1 MNKYFGL
8 ILSKYWFGFGDG
20 YSPQQC
26 LFIMIEKWRASLDQN
41 RTCAALLTDLSIAFD
56 CLPHD
61 LLIAK
66 LHAYGC
72 DLPSLKLLNCYLRN
86 RRQRIKIN
94 SLYSSWAKILFGVPQ
109 GSILGP
115 ILFNIF
121 FSNLFIFIKNKD
133 VASYVDNTTPYETGE
148 NSAYAI
154 HNLEVLENT
163 LLNWFDDNSMKANP
177 DKYHHL
183 LSGNDS
189 SKITVGNE
197 KTSSSKSKKLLGIKI
212 DSYLNFKEHI
222 ESLCKKASQIT
233 NALSRLA
240 SSIVFEQRRLMMN
253 SFVICHFSY
262 CRVVWMFYSRKLNDH
277 INRLHE
283 RALPVVYK
291 DFGSS
296 FGETG
301 ETALQ
306 SYTSEICKN

>member
-1 MNKYFGL
+1 MLTYYDWKTESFFRSEWNLRSAFNRS
-8 ILSKYWFGFGDG
+8 I
-20 YSPQQC
+20 YSFW
-26 LFIMIEKWRASLDQN
+26 LFTTWS
-41 RTCAALLTDLSIAFD
+41 T
-56 CLPHD
+56 
-61 LLIAK
+61 K

-94 SLYSSWAKILFGVPQ
+94 SFYSSWAKILFGVPQ

-121 FSNLFIFIKNKD
+121 LSNLFIFIKNKD
-133 VASYVDNTTPYETGE
+133 VASYVDNTTPYETGQ

-163 LLNWFDDNSMKANP
+163 LLNWFDGNSMKADP

-189 SKITVGNE
+189 SNITVGNE
-197 KTSSSKSKKLLGIKI
+197 TISSSKSKKLLGIKI
-212 DSYLNFKEHI
+212 DSHLNFKEHI

-233 NALSRLA
+233 NALSRRA
-240 SSIVFEQRRLMMN
+240 SSINFEQRRLMMN

-262 CRVVWMFYSRKLNDH
+262 CWVVWMFYSRKLNDH

-283 RALPVVYK
+283 RALPVVYT
-291 DFGSS
+291 DFDSS

-306 SYTSEICKN
+306 SYTNEICKN